1 MPRFAANLSLMF
13 GEWSFLDRFAAAADA
28 GFPAVEF
35 LFPYDHAP
43 EAIADRLARNG
54 LELALFN
61 LPPGDWAAGERGLAA
76 LPDRF
81 DDLKAGIERAIPY
94 AEATGARRLHLMA
107 GLADRGAAEARAAY
121 RRAVLH
127 AAEMLDARGIELLI
141 EPINRRSMPGYFLDD
156 FAFAEDLIR
165 DLAQPN
171 LRLQF
176 DIYHRQ
182 ILHGDVTMALRRLL
196 PLIGH
201 VQVAS
206 VPSRH
211 EPDGEELNHPFLF
224 DELDRM
230 GYTGF
235 VGCEYVPRAGTLA
248 GLGWLRRSDLSH
260 LVVPAK
266 AGTL

>member
-13 GEWSFLDRFAAAADA
+13 NEWPFLDRFAAAAEA
-28 GFPAVEF
+28 GFSAVEF

-43 EAIADRLARNG
+43 AVIADRLRANG

-76 LPDRF
+76 LPARF
-81 DDLKAGIERAIPY
+81 DELKAGIARAIVY

-107 GLADRGAAEARAAY
+107 GIAERASAPARDAY

-127 AAEMLDARGIELLI
+127 AAEVLGARGIELLI
-141 EPINRRSMPGYFLDD
+141 EPINRRNMPGYFLDD

-165 DLAQPN
+165 DLSLPN

-182 ILHGDVTMALRRLL
+182 ILHGDVTMALRRLM

-211 EPDGEELNHPFLF
+211 EPNGEELNHPFLF
-224 DELDRM
+224 DELDRL

-248 GLGWLRRSDLSH
+248 GLGWLRR
-260 LVVPAK
+260 
-266 AGTL
+266 